1 MCYHIPSIFLLLDVF
16 CLYKD
21 CMNRVCVEDV
31 VIRIITTTATYTS
44 FSFCDVLKGF
54 LTITDS
60 SCSD

>member
-1 MCYHIPSIFLLLDVF
+1 
-16 CLYKD
+16 
-21 CMNRVCVEDV
+21 MNRVCAEDV
-31 VIRIITTTATYTS
+31 VIRIITTTATYIS

>member
-1 MCYHIPSIFLLLDVF
+1 MCF

-21 CMNRVCVEDV
+21 YMNRAFDEDV
-31 VIRIITTTATYTS
+31 VIRIITTAATYTS

-60 SCSD
+60 SCSDSKQVAFQP